1 MDIFKFITPE
11 IIFGQG
17 SLSQIGDSVKRLGGT
32 KAFIVSDPGI
42 VNSGWIDQALIFL
55 QQDQINYEVFYNITS
70 NPKDYEVESAVKK
83 YRSSGCDIVLGIGG
97 GSSIDAAKAVAL
109 LSTNEGSI
117 HEYEGI
123 DKIENP
129 LPPMIMIPTTAGTG
143 ADVSQFA
150 MITDTHRKIKMTII
164 SKSLVPDISITDPL
178 MLITKEQHITAYTG
192 MDALTHG
199 IEAYL
204 SIASN
209 PLTDLLALNAI
220 QLISSNLRQS
230 VFNRTNL
237 AAKTAL
243 AMASQQAGMA
253 FSNAILGAVH
263 AMTHP
268 LGGLLDLPHG
278 KINSILLPYV
288 MEFNM
293 IANPEKFINIAT
305 AMGEHV
311 NGCTPQEAAWK
322 AIHAVRNL
330 ANDIRIFERL
340 SDLGMQ
346 QQHISQLSEKA
357 LEDACMITNP
367 RDIALDD
374 VKDIYRIAL

>member
-1 MDIFKFITPE
+1 MDIFKFVTPE

-42 VNSGWIDQALIFL
+42 VKAGWVNYAVNFL
-55 QQDQINYEVFYNITS
+55 QQDLIEYEVFYGITS
-70 NPKDYEVESAVKK
+70 NPKDYEIERALKQ
-83 YRSSGCDIVLGIGG
+83 YLLTQCDIVIGIGG

-109 LSTNEGSI
+109 LSTNSGTI

-143 ADVSQFA
+143 ADISQFS
-150 MITDTHRKIKMTII
+150 MITDTNRKIKMTII
-164 SKSLVPDISITDPL
+164 SKSLVPDISITDPE
-178 MLITKEQHITAYTG
+178 MLITKEQTITAYTG
-192 MDALTHG
+192 MDALTHS

-209 PLTDLLALNAI
+209 PLTDLLALNSI
-220 QLISSNLRQS
+220 RLISNNLRQS
-230 VFNRTNL
+230 VFNRTNM

-263 AMTHP
+263 ATSHP

-293 IANPEKFINIAT
+293 IANPDKFINIAT
-305 AMGEHV
+305 AMGENV
-311 NGCTPQEAAWK
+311 EGLSPREAAWK

-330 ANDIRIFERL
+330 ASDIRIFDRL
-340 SDLGMQ
+340 SDLGMM
-346 QQHISQLSEKA
+346 QQHISLLSEKA

-367 RDIALDD
+367 RDLSLDD
-374 VKDIYRIAL
+374 VKDIYRVAL

>member
-42 VNSGWIDQALIFL
+42 VSSGWIDQALIYL

-70 NPKDYEVESAVKK
+70 NPKDYEVENAVKQ
-83 YRSSGCDIVLGIGG
+83 YRTSGCDIVLGIGG

-150 MITDTHRKIKMTII
+150 MITDTSRKIKMTII

-178 MLITKEQHITAYTG
+178 MLITKEQQITAYTG

-330 ANDIRIFERL
+330 ASDIRIFERL

-346 QQHISQLSEKA
+346 QQHIAQLSEKA

>member
-42 VNSGWIDQALIFL
+42 VSSGWIDQALIYL
-55 QQDQINYEVFYNITS
+55 QQDHINYEVFYNITS
-70 NPKDYEVESAVKK
+70 NPKDYEVENAVKQ
-83 YRSSGCDIVLGIGG
+83 YRTSGCDIVLGIGG

-150 MITDTHRKIKMTII
+150 MITDTSRKIKMTII

-178 MLITKEQHITAYTG
+178 MLITKEQQITAYTG

-330 ANDIRIFERL
+330 ASDIRIFERL

-346 QQHISQLSEKA
+346 QQHIAQLSEKA
-357 LEDACMITNP
+357 LEYACMITNP

>member
-1 MDIFKFITPE
+1 VDIFKFITPE

-42 VNSGWIDQALIFL
+42 VSSGWIDQALIYL

-70 NPKDYEVESAVKK
+70 NPKDYEVENAVKQ
-83 YRSSGCDIVLGIGG
+83 YRTSGCDIVLGIGG

-178 MLITKEQHITAYTG
+178 MLITKEQQITAYTG

-330 ANDIRIFERL
+330 ATDIRIFERL

-346 QQHISQLSEKA
+346 QQHIAQLSEKA